1 MRLAHLSLS
10 HFRNFSRLET
20 DLPAGLTVVV
30 GANAQGKSS
39 LLEAIHYLSA
49 GSSSQ
54 AGSDRQLIHF
64 AAPDKVARLVG
75 QVDRA
80 EDSLRL
86 EIRLALEASAEG
98 GEPRLRR
105 EVLINGVKRRLAAL
119 YGQFQAVL
127 FLPQDLR
134 VVEGA
139 PGERRRLLDEALS
152 QGDPRYAGA
161 LTEYGKVLARRN
173 ALLKSLQE
181 RRGDGRQMAFWDE
194 RLSSL
199 AAGLMRTRA
208 AAVLELQEL
217 AAPIHQQLSRGREE
231 LLLEYQPAYD
241 PFAGE
246 TPDTHGTPPAWRA
259 LAAEA
264 LQQGLAEALRLARA
278 EELGRGMTLL
288 GPHRDELGFRVNQV
302 DLRVF
307 GSRGQNRTAVL
318 ALKLAEVE
326 WLRRRTGED
335 PVLLLDEVLAELD
348 PERRQDLL
356 ARLRSAEQV
365 VLTAADLGLFEREFL
380 DGATLWRIEAGQLQ
394 AGA

>member
-1 MRLAHLSLS
+1 VRLAHLSLS
-10 HFRNFSRLET
+10 HFRNFARLDT
-20 DLPAGLTVVV
+20 DLPPGLTLVV

-64 AAPDKVARLVG
+64 EAPDGVARLVG
-75 QVDRA
+75 QVERAADR
-80 EDSLRL
+80 LQL
-86 EIRLALEASAEG
+86 EIRLVLQGG
-98 GEPRLRR
+98 GESRLRR
-105 EVLINGVKRRLAAL
+105 EVLINGVKRRLSGL

-134 VVEGA
+134 VLEGA
-139 PGERRRLLDEALS
+139 PSERRRLLDEALS
-152 QGDPRYAGA
+152 QGDRHYARTLA
-161 LTEYGKVLARRN
+161 EYGKVLAQRN

-194 RLSSL
+194 KLCRLG
-199 AAGLMRTRA
+199 AELMRARA

-217 AAPIHQQLSRGREE
+217 AAPIHQELSRGREQ
-231 LLLEYQPAYD
+231 LLLDYLPAYD
-241 PFAGE
+241 PFAGQG
-246 TPDTHGTPPAWRA
+246 PARAGTPLAWRE
-259 LAAEA
+259 LAREFVQQGMAAA
-264 LQQGLAEALRLARA
+264 LQQTRA

-302 DLRVF
+302 DLRLY

-356 ARLRSAEQV
+356 ARVMSAEQV
-365 VLTAADLGLFEREFL
+365 VLTAADLGLFDREFL
-380 DGATLWRIEAGQLQ
+380 DRANLWRIEAGRLTPS
-394 AGA
+394 

>member
-1 MRLAHLSLS
+1 VRLAHLSLS

-20 DLPAGLTVVV
+20 DLPAGLTVVI

-54 AGSDRQLIHF
+54 ASSDRQLIHF

-139 PGERRRLLDEALS
+139 PSERRRLLDEALS

-161 LTEYGKVLARRN
+161 LTEYGKVLAQRN

-194 RLSSL
+194 RLCGL
-199 AAGLMRTRA
+199 AADLMRARA

-217 AAPIHQQLSRGREE
+217 AAPIHQQLSRGRED

-241 PFAGE
+241 PFGGE
-246 TPDTHGTPPAWRA
+246 APSPSAWRE
-259 LAAEA
+259 LTAEA
-264 LQQGLAEALRLARA
+264 VQQGLAEALRLARA

-356 ARLRSAEQV
+356 ARVRSAEQV

-380 DGATLWRIEAGQLQ
+380 DGATLWRIEAGQLR

>member
-1 MRLAHLSLS
+1 VRLAHLSLS

-54 AGSDRQLIHF
+54 ASSDRQLIHF

-139 PGERRRLLDEALS
+139 PSERRRLLDEALS

-161 LTEYGKVLARRN
+161 LTEYGKVLAQRN

-194 RLSSL
+194 RLCGL
-199 AAGLMRTRA
+199 AADLMRARA

-217 AAPIHQQLSRGREE
+217 AAPIHQQLSRGRED

-241 PFAGE
+241 PFGGE
-246 TPDTHGTPPAWRA
+246 APSPSAWRE
-259 LAAEA
+259 LTAEA
-264 LQQGLAEALRLARA
+264 VQQGLAEALRLARA

-356 ARLRSAEQV
+356 GRVRSAEQV

-380 DGATLWRIEAGQLQ
+380 DGATLWRIQAGQLQ
-394 AGA
+394 AGG

>member
-1 MRLAHLSLS
+1 
-10 HFRNFSRLET
+10 
-20 DLPAGLTVVV
+20 
-30 GANAQGKSS
+30 
-39 LLEAIHYLSA
+39 
-49 GSSSQ
+49 
-54 AGSDRQLIHF
+54 
-64 AAPDKVARLVG
+64 
-75 QVDRA
+75 
-80 EDSLRL
+80 
-86 EIRLALEASAEG
+86 
-98 GEPRLRR
+98 
-105 EVLINGVKRRLAAL
+105 
-119 YGQFQAVL
+119 
-127 FLPQDLR
+127 
-134 VVEGA
+134 
-139 PGERRRLLDEALS
+139 
-152 QGDPRYAGA
+152 
-161 LTEYGKVLARRN
+161 
-173 ALLKSLQE
+173 
-181 RRGDGRQMAFWDE
+181 MAFWDE
-194 RLSSL
+194 RLCSL
-199 AAGLMRTRA
+199 AAGLMRARA

-246 TPDTHGTPPAWRA
+246 ASDSHGTPSAWRE

-264 LQQGLAEALRLARA
+264 VQQGLAEALRLARP

-288 GPHRDELGFRVNQV
+288 GPHRDELGFRLNQV

>member
-1 MRLAHLSLS
+1 VRLAHLSLS

-54 AGSDRQLIHF
+54 ASSDRQLIHF

-75 QVDRA
+75 QVERA

-139 PGERRRLLDEALS
+139 PSERRRLLDEALS
-152 QGDPRYAGA
+152 QGDPHYAS
-161 LTEYGKVLARRN
+161 TFPYSV
-173 ALLKSLQE
+173 S
-181 RRGDGRQMAFWDE
+181 
-194 RLSSL
+194 
-199 AAGLMRTRA
+199 
-208 AAVLELQEL
+208 
-217 AAPIHQQLSRGREE
+217 AP
-231 LLLEYQPAYD
+231 A
-241 PFAGE
+241 
-246 TPDTHGTPPAWRA
+246 
-259 LAAEA
+259 
-264 LQQGLAEALRLARA
+264 
-278 EELGRGMTLL
+278 
-288 GPHRDELGFRVNQV
+288 
-302 DLRVF
+302 
-307 GSRGQNRTAVL
+307 
-318 ALKLAEVE
+318 
-326 WLRRRTGED
+326 
-335 PVLLLDEVLAELD
+335 
-348 PERRQDLL
+348 
-356 ARLRSAEQV
+356 
-365 VLTAADLGLFEREFL
+365 
-380 DGATLWRIEAGQLQ
+380 
-394 AGA
+394 

>member
-1 MRLAHLSLS
+1 
-10 HFRNFSRLET
+10 
-20 DLPAGLTVVV
+20 
-30 GANAQGKSS
+30 
-39 LLEAIHYLSA
+39 
-49 GSSSQ
+49 
-54 AGSDRQLIHF
+54 
-64 AAPDKVARLVG
+64 
-75 QVDRA
+75 
-80 EDSLRL
+80 
-86 EIRLALEASAEG
+86 
-98 GEPRLRR
+98 
-105 EVLINGVKRRLAAL
+105 
-119 YGQFQAVL
+119 VL

-139 PGERRRLLDEALS
+139 PSERRRLLDEALS

-161 LTEYGKVLARRN
+161 LTEYGKVLAQRN

-194 RLSSL
+194 RLCGL
-199 AAGLMRTRA
+199 AADLMRARA

-217 AAPIHQQLSRGREE
+217 AAPIHQQLSRGRED

-241 PFAGE
+241 PFGGE
-246 TPDTHGTPPAWRA
+246 APSPSAWRE
-259 LAAEA
+259 LTAEA
-264 LQQGLAEALRLARA
+264 VQQGLAEALRLVRA

-356 ARLRSAEQV
+356 ARVRSAEQV

-394 AGA
+394 AGG

>member
-1 MRLAHLSLS
+1 VRLAHLSLS

-49 GSSSQ
+49 ASSSQ
-54 AGSDRQLIHF
+54 ASSDRQLIHF

-75 QVDRA
+75 QVERA
-80 EDSLRL
+80 ADSLRL
-86 EIRLALEASAEG
+86 EIRLGLEAGAEG

-139 PGERRRLLDEALS
+139 PSERRRLLDEALS

-161 LTEYGKVLARRN
+161 LAEYGKVLAQRN

-181 RRGDGRQMAFWDE
+181 RRGDGRQLAFWDE
-194 RLSSL
+194 RLCSL
-199 AAGLMRTRA
+199 AAGVMRARA

-217 AAPIHQQLSRGREE
+217 AAPIHQQLSRGRED

-241 PFAGE
+241 PFVGE
-246 TPDTHGTPPAWRA
+246 APSPSAWRE

-264 LQQGLAEALRLARA
+264 VQQGLAEALRLARA

-356 ARLRSAEQV
+356 ARLRPAEQV

-380 DGATLWRIEAGQLQ
+380 DGATLWRIEAGQLR
-394 AGA
+394 AGG